1 MDLADLQPKIFQEF
15 HHILQADRL
24 SHAYLFSGNF
34 ASYEMA
40 IFLAQSQFCENL
52 QDSLPCGHCRECR
65 LIAERDFSDVKVI
78 EPQGNVIKTDTIREL
93 LRDFTRSGF
102 EGQSQV
108 FIIRDADKMHVNAAN
123 SLLKFIEEPQSSSYM
138 ILLTSD
144 ESKVLPTIRSRCQ
157 IFRFPKNQAYLE
169 NLLQEKGLLK
179 SKAGLI
185 AAVADDEA
193 SALALADM
201 AKFDDLCRSLEKFIA
216 GLDQAPDQA
225 FLQVMRLASLATDKE
240 EQDLAF
246 NLLLVMLG
254 QRQKL
259 SQVTKVYQARQ
270 MWLSNVSFQNV
281 LEYMVLK

>member
-1 MDLADLQPKIFQEF
+1 MTLADLQPKIFQEF
-15 HHILQADRL
+15 HHILKTGRL

-34 ASYEMA
+34 GSYEMA
-40 IFLAQSQFCENL
+40 LFLAQSQFCENL
-52 QDSLPCGHCRECR
+52 QDSLPCGQCRECR

-102 EGQSQV
+102 EGKSQV
-108 FIIRDADKMHVNAAN
+108 FIIRDADKMHINAAN

-144 ESKVLPTIRSRCQ
+144 ESKVLPTIKSRCQ
-157 IFRFPKNQAYLE
+157 IFRFPKNQEYLKNRLE
-169 NLLQEKGLLK
+169 QNGLLK
-179 SKAGLI
+179 AKASLI

-193 SALALADM
+193 SALALTEM
-201 AKFDDLCRSLEKFIA
+201 TKFDDLCRSLEKFIA
-216 GLDQAPDQA
+216 GLDKDPDQS
-225 FLQVMRLASLATDKE
+225 FLQVTRLASLVTDKA

-246 NLLLVMLG
+246 KLLLVMLG
-254 QRQKL
+254 RTRQPR
-259 SQVTKVYQARQ
+259 QVTKVYQARQ

-281 LEYMVLK
+281 LEYMVLE

>member
-1 MDLADLQPKIFQEF
+1 MTLADLQPKIFQEF
-15 HHILQADRL
+15 HQILQRGRL

-34 ASYEMA
+34 GSYEMA

-52 QDSLPCGHCRECR
+52 QDNLPCGQCRECH

-108 FIIRDADKMHVNAAN
+108 FIIRDADKMHINAAN

-144 ESKVLPTIRSRCQ
+144 ESRVLPTIKSRCQ
-157 IFRFPKNQAYLE
+157 IFRFPKNQEYLK
-169 NLLQEKGLLK
+169 NLLEQNGLLK
-179 SKAGLI
+179 AKASLI
-185 AAVADDEA
+185 AAVADDGA
-193 SALALADM
+193 SALALTEM
-201 AKFDDLCRSLEKFIA
+201 TKFDDLCRSLEKFIA
-216 GLDQAPDQA
+216 GLDKDSDQS
-225 FLQVMRLASLATDKE
+225 FLQVTRLASLATDKA

-246 NLLLVMLG
+246 KLLLVMLG
-254 QRQKL
+254 RTQQPRW
-259 SQVTKVYQARQ
+259 VTKVYQARQ

-281 LEYMVLK
+281 LEYMVLE